1 MTSLKRSQ
9 TERSVGGSVP
19 ATDEFYTRRLRLPN
33 GGAPPPRSE
42 SAHISSSSTTGTNP
56 AVPKMGVRARVADW
70 PPRKD
75 GGGGGVWHITVET
88 DSPSSNT
95 TSSSGS
101 GGSGDRERLGGG
113 GGSGGGGSGGGVSAV
128 TAHSNLSAKLGHL
141 ISPQDSSMLRNIQ
154 NTLKNKMQMKGKDNR
169 FLSPDGYLG
178 SPRKGMR
185 RIRQRSNSDITISEL
200 DGDGNEGWSF
210 SGWTPMHREYGST
223 SSIDKHGVS
232 GESFFDMLK
241 GYQSS
246 EAPDQRSPAPERLT
260 ELLTVAPVKQ
270 TALDLPD
277 GPMGPARGS
286 PASRL
291 KEREKHL
298 KRRSK
303 SETGGESIF
312 RKLRSVKVEGDTSR
326 AGSDAE
332 DGGKGDESVPPP
344 KPWMCQKG
352 FAHFDIHSLL
362 FDLNEVIQSRQSGA
376 KRKNTTTGA
385 SAAAA
390 ASATSSLSSS
400 QSVVYG
406 SPCGSQEE
414 LSKEGLGGHG
424 ANPALDPGDDKSN
437 DLVLSCPCFRN
448 EIGGEGERNIA
459 PAKQQGSIG
468 SGGSS
473 SNSTSSPEEGPFEG
487 TLTTHFTNAGVAVL
501 EAPKDGPSQHAER
514 SKRYIV
520 EHVDLGAYYYRKHF
534 YLREH
539 WNYLGVDENLGP
551 VAVSLRREK
560 VEEHKEHGQQYNY
573 RVIFRTSELNT
584 LRGSI
589 IEDAVPSTS
598 KHGLAR
604 GLPLK
609 EVLEYL
615 VPELN
620 VHCLR
625 LALNTPK
632 VTEQLMKLDEQGLS
646 FQRKVGVMY
655 CMADQSSEEE
665 MYNNE
670 SAGLALEEFLHLLG
684 ERVRL
689 KGFSKYRAQLDTKTD
704 STGTHSLYT
713 THKDYELMFHVS
725 TMLPY
730 TPNNKQQLLRK
741 RHIGNDIVTIVF
753 QEPGALPF
761 TPKNIRS
768 HFQHVFL
775 VVRVHN
781 PCSDNT
787 SYSVA
792 VTRSKD
798 MPLFGPPIPEG
809 VTFPKSSVFRDF
821 LLAKVI
827 NAENAAHKSHKF
839 RAMAT
844 RTRQEYLR
852 DLAERHTTSTPIDPS
867 GKFPF
872 ISLAHKK
879 KEKSRP
885 YAGAELRSLGAI
897 TWPVHA
903 EDHGTGG
910 EIDALLALS
919 NDFLILLDHD
929 VKAVVFNCATKDVIG
944 WTLSSPASLRIFYE
958 RGESV
963 SLRSVS
969 NNTEDFKEVLKRL
982 EFLTKGCET
991 SEMTLRRNGLGQL
1004 GFHVNYEGIV
1014 AEVEPY
1020 GYAWQAGLR
1029 QGSRLVEICKVAVA
1043 TLTHE
1048 QMIDLLRTSV
1058 TVRVSIIPPHDDAT
1072 PRRGCSELYRMPMA
1086 DYKSSSGE
1094 SGSFEYKF
1102 PFRSNNNKW
1111 QRTSSSPQQSLTASP
1126 QPQTPNRA
1134 ISLGSSVGKTL
1145 SAERLERGAVI
1156 PRSVSSDGRP
1166 LDTKRMSPGSESY
1179 SLASSMALG
1188 RSPHNRSSPSNL
1200 SCSSDA
1206 SGSSAHW
1213 RQKSM
1218 PEQFAGSRHSPMSNE
1233 RQVVVEAGSGGKST
1247 SNWSRGM
1254 EDGGPER
1261 GSTEAQASKSGQGYS
1276 GGPRIQRQEQV
1287 IHLSPKKSSQ
1297 SDGPNSGHSSS
1308 NTLSSTASSGGHS
1321 DSDKWYEMGAGGGSS
1336 GDQGDPEPNGL
1347 GGGGYLQGAS
1357 ADSGIDTS
1365 SYGASHHNHPHSHHG
1380 STTSLL
1386 APSGVRESGGR
1397 ESGGRESRDRS
1408 PWHSPTE
1415 GGRRM
1420 LERSPAAAESPGP
1433 PGERSLDGA
1442 GRSPPTHLLI
1452 RDSSTFSLSD
1462 GGSHSRHSSPRDESS
1477 SSTSP
1482 SSQSSVPPGP
1492 KTFYPRQGAQSKY
1505 LIGWRKP
1512 GSTINSVDFGDTR
1525 KKSPGESGLDV
1536 IPTPAAR
1543 PSLRDMHSP
1552 QPHAKSTMEEDVK
1565 RHGAQDSPVPPRR
1578 YKDKKSPPSQPPS
1591 RRRSLHRTLSDESI
1605 YRGQRLPALTDSV
1618 VEPTLGADVLFSCST
1633 LPRSPT
1639 TRGVPLRRPSYKLG
1653 VKLHGDLSASDT
1665 SLVDL
1670 VERQRGPL
1678 PQELMPLPSSDR
1690 DSPLDWTHLVDVANT
1705 FDSDRNTHYVQRSY
1719 VFGDSNHRSSGASS
1733 PQQPHIELQPA
1744 PMSRPSSSEGH
1755 IGLERKVTKLE
1766 AMVKMLQEDLKK
1778 ERDEKVRLQAQIKR
1792 LWEDN
1797 QRLQD
1802 ESRTSAAKLK
1812 KFTEW
1817 VFNTIDMN

>member
-19 ATDEFYTRRLRLPN
+19 ASDEFYTRRLCLPN

-42 SAHISSSSTTGTNP
+42 SAHLTSSSSSGSSSSSTPG
-56 AVPKMGVRARVADW
+56 VPKMGVRARVADW
-70 PPRKD
+70 PPKRD
-75 GGGGGVWHITVET
+75 GSGGVWHITVDT
-88 DSPSSNT
+88 DSPSST
-95 TSSSGS
+95 MSSSGAGERGS
-101 GGSGDRERLGGG
+101 AGSGEKERDRIS
-113 GGSGGGGSGGGVSAV
+113 GSGSGSVT

-154 NTLKNKMQMKGKDNR
+154 NTLKSKMHHGKHHGKDNR
-169 FLSPDGYLG
+169 YLSPDGYQG

-200 DGDGNEGWSF
+200 EGDGGEGWSF

-223 SSIDKHGVS
+223 SSIDKHAGS

-241 GYQSS
+241 GYTSQ
-246 EAPDQRSPAPERLT
+246 EAPDQRSPAPDRLG
-260 ELLTVAPVKQ
+260 ELLTVAPHKQ
-270 TALDLPD
+270 AALDLPD
-277 GPMGPARGS
+277 GPLGPARGS

-312 RKLRSVKVEGDTSR
+312 RKLRSVKAEGDTSR

-332 DGGKGDESVPPP
+332 DGGREDSGGPPP
-344 KPWMCQKG
+344 KPWACQKG
-352 FAHFDIHSLL
+352 FAHYDVQSIL
-362 FDLNEVIQSRQSGA
+362 FDLNEAVQGRQSSG

-390 ASATSSLSSS
+390 ASLSSN
-400 QSVVYG
+400 QSGVCSGGG

-414 LSKEGLGGHG
+414 LSGKEGSLGGGPGGHVT
-424 ANPALDPGDDKSN
+424 NPALDPGDEKSN
-437 DLVLSCPCFRN
+437 ELVLSCPCFRN
-448 EIGGEGERNIA
+448 ELGGEGERNIS
-459 PAKQQGSIG
+459 PSKQQGSIG

-473 SNSTSSPEEGPFEG
+473 GSSGGGSEEGPLE
-487 TLTTHFTNAGVAVL
+487 TSLPHFTNAGVSVL
-501 EAPKDGPSQHAER
+501 EAPKDGQGQHADRAKR
-514 SKRYIV
+514 SV
-520 EHVDLGAYYYRKHF
+520 EHCDLGAYYYRKHF

-539 WNYLGVDENLGP
+539 WNYLGVDETLGP

-560 VEEHKEHGQQYNY
+560 LDEHKEHGQQYNY
-573 RVIFRTSELNT
+573 RVIFRTSELTT

-589 IEDAVPSTS
+589 MEDAVPSTS

-620 VHCLR
+620 AHCLR

-646 FQRKVGVMY
+646 VQLKVGVMY
-655 CMADQSSEEE
+655 CASGQSSEEE

-670 SAGLALEEFLHLLG
+670 SAGPALEEFLQLLG

-689 KGFSKYRAQLDTKTD
+689 KGFTKYRAQLDTKTD

-713 THKDYELMFHVS
+713 TYKDYEVMFHVS

-775 VVRVHN
+775 VVRAHQ

-787 SYSVA
+787 GYSVA
-792 VTRSKD
+792 VTRSRD
-798 MPLFGPPIPEG
+798 VPSFGPPIPED
-809 VTFPKSSVFRDF
+809 VTFPKSSVFREF

-872 ISLAHKK
+872 ISLAHKR

-885 YAGAELRSLGAI
+885 YAGAELRSLGAV
-897 TWPVHA
+897 TWAVHA
-903 EDHGTGG
+903 EDHGEGG
-910 EIDALLALS
+910 ELEALLAIS
-919 NDFLILLDHD
+919 NDFLILIDQEA
-929 VKAVVFNCATKDVIG
+929 KAVVFNCATKDVIG
-944 WTLSSPASLRIFYE
+944 WTLGSPASMKIYYE

-969 NNTEDFKEVLKRL
+969 NNTEDFREVVKRL

-1014 AEVEPY
+1014 AEVESY

-1058 TVRVSIIPPHDDAT
+1058 TVRVVIIPPHEDAT
-1072 PRRGCSELYRMPMA
+1072 PRRGCSELYRMPVVE
-1086 DYKSSSGE
+1086 YKGSGDG
-1094 SGSFEYKF
+1094 GSFEYKF
-1102 PFRSNNNKW
+1102 PFRNKDNKW

-1126 QPQTPNRA
+1126 QPHTPNRA
-1134 ISLGSSVGKTL
+1134 VSLGSCGGKTL
-1145 SAERLERGAVI
+1145 SAERPERNAAI

-1166 LDTKRMSPGSESY
+1166 LDAKRMSPGSESFAMPT
-1179 SLASSMALG
+1179 SLGLG
-1188 RSPHNRSSPSNL
+1188 RSPHNRSSPSSL
-1200 SCSSDA
+1200 SCTSDA
-1206 SGSSAHW
+1206 W
-1213 RQKSM
+1213 RAQKSM
-1218 PEQFAGSRHSPMSNE
+1218 PEGFGERRQHSPLSSE
-1233 RQVVVEAGSGGKST
+1233 RQAVGEGGTSGKST
-1247 SNWSRGM
+1247 PNWPRV
-1254 EDGGPER
+1254 EEGGVSDR
-1261 GSTEAQASKSGQGYS
+1261 ASTDAPTSKSGPGYS
-1276 GGPRIQRQEQV
+1276 GAPRIQRQEQV

-1297 SDGPNSGHSSS
+1297 SEGPYSGHSSS
-1308 NTLSSTASSGGHS
+1308 NTLSSTTSSGGHS
-1321 DSDKWYEMGAGGGSS
+1321 DTDKWFDLGGPGAPGEAPDS
-1336 GDQGDPEPNGL
+1336 EPNGL
-1347 GGGGYLQGAS
+1347 GGGYLQGAS
-1357 ADSGIDTS
+1357 ADSGIDTA
-1365 SYGASHHNHPHSHHG
+1365 SYGGAHPHHG
-1380 STTSLL
+1380 SSTGLL
-1386 APSGVRESGGR
+1386 APAGR
-1397 ESGGRESRDRS
+1397 EGRDRAAS
-1408 PWHSPTE
+1408 PWHSPTD
-1415 GGRRM
+1415 GGRRV
-1420 LERSPAAAESPGP
+1420 LERSPPAAESPQP
-1433 PGERSLDGA
+1433 PGERGE
-1442 GRSPPTHLLI
+1442 GTPRTHPTHLPVK
-1452 RDSSTFSLSD
+1452 DGSSYSLSD
-1462 GGSHSRHSSPRDESS
+1462 AGSHSSSRGHSGHSSPREE
-1477 SSTSP
+1477 STSSATSPCSQTSVSP
-1482 SSQSSVPPGP
+1482 SP
-1492 KTFYPRQGAQSKY
+1492 KTFYPRQGATSKY

-1512 GSTINSVDFGDTR
+1512 GSTINSVDFGDNR
-1525 KKSPGESGLDV
+1525 KKSPGEGGGIGEGGGGLGGV
-1536 IPTPAAR
+1536 QNR
-1543 PSLRDMHSP
+1543 PHHSP
-1552 QPHAKSTMEEDVK
+1552 QPHPHLTHAKTTVEEDVK
-1565 RHGAQDSPVPPRR
+1565 RPSPDSPPKHRR
-1578 YKDKKSPPSQPPS
+1578 HRVKDKSSSSAQPST
-1591 RRRSLHRTLSDESI
+1591 RRSLHRTLSDESI
-1605 YRGQRLPALTDSV
+1605 YRGQRVPSLRLGDIEPDPAPGIGGDL
-1618 VEPTLGADVLFSCST
+1618 LFSCST
-1633 LPRSPT
+1633 VPRSPV

-1653 VKLHGDLSASDT
+1653 IKLHGDLSASDT
-1665 SLVDL
+1665 SLAEM
-1670 VERQRGPL
+1670 VERQRHPL
-1678 PQELMPLPSSDR
+1678 PQELMPLPPSEGR

-1705 FDSDRNTHYVQRSY
+1705 FEIQRGF
-1719 VFGDSNHRSSGASS
+1719 VFGDSNPRGSGASS
-1733 PQQPHIELQPA
+1733 PQHSLELQPA
-1744 PMSRPSSSEGH
+1744 PLSRPSSSEGPA
-1755 IGLERKVTKLE
+1755 GLERKVTKLE
-1766 AMVKMLQEDLKK
+1766 AMVKMLQDDLKK
-1778 ERDEKVRLQAQIKR
+1778 EREEKQRLHLQIKR

-1797 QRLQD
+1797 QRLKE
-1802 ESRTSAAKLK
+1802 ESQSSAAKLK

>member
-42 SAHISSSSTTGTNP
+42 SAHITSSSSTGTNP
-56 AVPKMGVRARVADW
+56 GVPKMGVRARVADW

-75 GGGGGVWHITVET
+75 GGGAAVWHITVET
-88 DSPSSNT
+88 DSPSSITT
-95 TSSSGS
+95 TSSSGP
-101 GGSGDRERLGGG
+101 GGGERERVAGGG
-113 GGSGGGGSGGGVSAV
+113 GGGGGGGGVSAV

-141 ISPQDSSMLRNIQ
+141 ISPQDSSMLRNIH
-154 NTLKNKMQMKGKDNR
+154 NTLKSKMQSKGKDNR

-200 DGDGNEGWSF
+200 DGDSNEGWSF

-241 GYQSS
+241 GYQSAD
-246 EAPDQRSPAPERLT
+246 APDQRSPAPERLG
-260 ELLTVAPVKQ
+260 EILTVAPIKQ
-270 TALDLPD
+270 AALDLPD
-277 GPMGPARGS
+277 GPLGPARGS

-291 KEREKHL
+291 KEREKQL

-312 RKLRSVKVEGDTSR
+312 RKLRSVKVDGDSSR

-332 DGGKGDESVPPP
+332 DGGKGDESGPPP
-344 KPWMCQKG
+344 KPWVCQKG
-352 FAHFDIHSLL
+352 FAHFDVQSLL
-362 FDLNEVIQSRQSGA
+362 FDLNEAVQSRQSGS

-390 ASATSSLSSS
+390 ASASSVLPSG
-400 QSVVYG
+400 QSGAYG
-406 SPCGSQEE
+406 SPCGSLEE
-414 LSKEGLGGHG
+414 LSSREGTGGGHG
-424 ANPALDPGDDKSN
+424 TNPALDPGDDKSN

-448 EIGGEGERNIA
+448 EIGGEGERSIC
-459 PAKQQGSIG
+459 PSKQKGSIG

-473 SNSTSSPEEGPFEG
+473 SSASGSMEEGPLEA

-501 EAPKDGPSQHAER
+501 EVSKDGQSQHADR
-514 SKRYIV
+514 TKRYIV
-520 EHVDLGAYYYRKHF
+520 EHVDLGAYYYRKYF

-539 WNYLGVDENLGP
+539 WNYLGVDETLGP

-560 VEEHKEHGQQYNY
+560 LEEHKDHGQQYNY
-573 RVIFRTSELNT
+573 RVIFRTSELTT

-589 IEDAVPSTS
+589 LEDGVPSTS

-646 FQRKVGVMY
+646 FQLKVGVMY
-655 CMADQSSEEE
+655 CTTGQSSEEE

-670 SAGLALEEFLHLLG
+670 SAGPALEEFLQLLG

-689 KGFSKYRAQLDTKTD
+689 KGFAKYRAQLDTKTD

-713 THKDYELMFHVS
+713 THKDYEIMFHIS

-753 QEPGALPF
+753 QEPGALAF

-768 HFQHVFL
+768 HFQHVFV
-775 VVRVHN
+775 VVRAHN

-787 SYSVA
+787 CYSVA

-798 MPLFGPPIPEG
+798 VPAFGPPIPEG

-885 YAGAELRSLGAI
+885 YAGAELRSLGAV
-897 TWPVHA
+897 TWAVHA
-903 EDHGTGG
+903 EDHGSGG
-910 EIDALLALS
+910 ELEALLAIS
-919 NDFLILLDHD
+919 NDFIIILDQEA
-929 VKAVVFNCATKDVIG
+929 KAVVLNCATKDVIG
-944 WTLSSPASLRIFYE
+944 WTLSSPASMRIFYE

-963 SLRSVS
+963 SLRSVG
-969 NNTEDFKEVLKRL
+969 NNTEDFKEVVKRL
-982 EFLTKGCET
+982 ELLTKGCDT

-1058 TVRVSIIPPHDDAT
+1058 TVRVVIIPPHDDAT
-1072 PRRGCSELYRMPMA
+1072 PRRGCSELYRMPVVE
-1086 DYKSSSGE
+1086 YKSSSSDG
-1094 SGSFEYKF
+1094 GSFEYKF

-1126 QPQTPNRA
+1126 QPHTPNRA
-1134 ISLGSSVGKTL
+1134 VSLGSSMGKTL

-1166 LDTKRMSPGSESY
+1166 MDTKRMSPGSDSY
-1179 SLASSMALG
+1179 SLASSFALG

-1206 SGSSAHW
+1206 SAGSAHW

-1218 PEQFAGSRHSPMSNE
+1218 PEQFAGNRHSPMSSE
-1233 RQVVVEAGSGGKST
+1233 RQAVGEGASSGKAT
-1247 SNWSRGM
+1247 PNWSRM
-1254 EDGGPER
+1254 EEGGGVER
-1261 GSTEAQASKSGQGYS
+1261 GSTETPVSKSGPGYS
-1276 GGPRIQRQEQV
+1276 GAPRIQRQEQV
-1287 IHLSPKKSSQ
+1287 IHLSPKKGSQ
-1297 SDGPNSGHSSS
+1297 SDGPYSGHSSS

-1321 DSDKWYEMGAGGGSS
+1321 DSEKWYEQGAGGGSS
-1336 GDQGDPEPNGL
+1336 GDQADTEPNGL

-1365 SYGASHHNHPHSHHG
+1365 SYGVPHHAHPHSHHG
-1380 STTSLL
+1380 SSTSLL
-1386 APSGVRESGGR
+1386 APSGGR
-1397 ESGGRESRDRS
+1397 EGRERAAS

-1420 LERSPAAAESPGP
+1420 LERSPAAAESPGL
-1433 PGERSLDGA
+1433 PGERSLDGT
-1442 GRSPPTHLLI
+1442 GRTPPTHLLV
-1452 RDSSTFSLSD
+1452 RDSSTYSLSD
-1462 GGSHSRHSSPRDESS
+1462 GGSHSRHSGHSSPREESS
-1477 SSTSP
+1477 SSTTSP
-1482 SSQSSVPPGP
+1482 SSQTSVSPGP

-1525 KKSPGESGLDV
+1525 KKSPGESGVELA
-1536 IPTPAAR
+1536 PTPAPR

-1552 QPHAKSTMEEDVK
+1552 QPHAKSTMEEDLK
-1565 RHGAQDSPVPPRR
+1565 RHNAPDSPPPPPRR
-1578 YKDKKSPPSQPPS
+1578 HKDKSSPSAQPPS

-1605 YRGQRLPALTDSV
+1605 YRGQRLPSISDSV
-1618 VEPTLGADVLFSCST
+1618 ADPALGSDVLFSCST
-1633 LPRSPT
+1633 VPRSPT

-1665 SLVDL
+1665 SLVEL
-1670 VERQRGPL
+1670 VERHRGPI
-1678 PQELMPLPSSDR
+1678 PQELMPLPPSDR
-1690 DSPLDWTHLVDVANT
+1690 DSPLDWTLLVDVANT
-1705 FDSDRNTHYVQRSY
+1705 FEIQRGY
-1719 VFGDSNHRSSGASS
+1719 VFGDANHRGSGASS

-1744 PMSRPSSSEGH
+1744 PLSRPSSSEGH

-1778 ERDEKVRLQAQIKR
+1778 EREEKVRLQAQIKR

-1797 QRLQD
+1797 QRLQE
-1802 ESRTSAAKLK
+1802 ESQTSATKLK

>member
-19 ATDEFYTRRLRLPN
+19 ASDEFYTRRLRLPN

-56 AVPKMGVRARVADW
+56 GVPKMGVRARVADW

-88 DSPSSNT
+88 DSPSSTNT

-101 GGSGDRERLGGG
+101 GR
-113 GGSGGGGSGGGVSAV
+113 GVSAV

-141 ISPQDSSMLRNIQ
+141 ISPQDSSMLRNIH
-154 NTLKNKMQMKGKDNR
+154 NTLKNKMHSKGKDNR

-241 GYQSS
+241 GYQSA

-260 ELLTVAPVKQ
+260 ELLTVAPIKQ

-277 GPMGPARGS
+277 GPLGPARGS

-332 DGGKGDESVPPP
+332 DGGKGDEGGPPP
-344 KPWMCQKG
+344 KPWVCQKG
-352 FAHFDIHSLL
+352 FAHFDVQSLL
-362 FDLNEVIQSRQSGA
+362 FDLNEAIHSRHSGS

-390 ASATSSLSSS
+390 ASASATSSLASN
-400 QSVVYG
+400 QSGMYG

-414 LSKEGLGGHG
+414 LSKDGSGGHS

-448 EIGGEGERNIA
+448 EIGGEGERNIS
-459 PAKQQGSIG
+459 PIKQGSIG

-473 SNSTSSPEEGPFEG
+473 SGSSGSTEEGPLEA
-487 TLTTHFTNAGVAVL
+487 TLSTHFTNAGVAVL

-520 EHVDLGAYYYRKHF
+520 EHVDLGAYYYRKYF

-560 VEEHKEHGQQYNY
+560 LDEHKDHGQQYNY

-589 IEDAVPSTS
+589 LEDAVPSTS

-632 VTEQLMKLDEQGLS
+632 VTDQLMKLDEQGLS

-670 SAGLALEEFLHLLG
+670 SAGPALEEFLHLLG

-689 KGFSKYRAQLDTKTD
+689 KGFTKYRAQLDTKTD

-713 THKDYELMFHVS
+713 TYKDYELMFHVS

-768 HFQHVFL
+768 HFQHVF
-775 VVRVHN
+775 VIVRAHN
-781 PCSDNT
+781 PCSENS
-787 SYSVA
+787 SYSVS

-798 MPLFGPPIPEG
+798 MPSFGPPIPEG
-809 VTFPKSSVFRDF
+809 VTFPKSSLFRDF

-879 KEKSRP
+879 KEKTRP
-885 YAGAELRSLGAI
+885 YGGAELRSLGGV
-897 TWPVHA
+897 TWPVYV
-903 EDHGTGG
+903 EDHSTGG
-910 EIDALLALS
+910 ELEALLTMS
-919 NDFLILLDHD
+919 NDFLILLDQEA
-929 VKAVVFNCATKDVIG
+929 KAVVFNCATKDVIG

-963 SLRSVS
+963 SLRSIG
-969 NNTEDFKEVLKRL
+969 NNTEDFKEVVKRL
-982 EFLTKGCET
+982 ESLTKGCET

-1058 TVRVSIIPPHDDAT
+1058 SVRVSIIPPHDDAT
-1072 PRRGCSELYRMPMA
+1072 PRRGCSELYRMPA
-1086 DYKSSSGE
+1086 SEYKSSSSD

-1126 QPQTPNRA
+1126 QPHQPNRA

-1166 LDTKRMSPGSESY
+1166 LDPKRMSPGSESY

-1200 SCSSDA
+1200 SCSTDA
-1206 SGSSAHW
+1206 SGRSQGGGCVCLETGFVSGISSYVLFKCKFSFIVLENRVYVGLH
-1213 RQKSM
+1213 RS
-1218 PEQFAGSRHSPMSNE
+1218 FFCCF
-1233 RQVVVEAGSGGKST
+1233 T
-1247 SNWSRGM
+1247 
-1254 EDGGPER
+1254 
-1261 GSTEAQASKSGQGYS
+1261 
-1276 GGPRIQRQEQV
+1276 
-1287 IHLSPKKSSQ
+1287 
-1297 SDGPNSGHSSS
+1297 SDGPYSGHSSS

-1321 DSDKWYEMGAGGGSS
+1321 DSDKWYDMGTGGGTS
-1336 GDQGDPEPNGL
+1336 GEQGEPEPNGL

-1365 SYGASHHNHPHSHHG
+1365 SYGAPHHSHPHSHHG

-1386 APSGVRESGGR
+1386 APSGSREN
-1397 ESGGRESRDRS
+1397 RESRERTAS

-1433 PGERSLDGA
+1433 PAERSMDGT
-1442 GRSPPTHLLI
+1442 GRTPPTHLLV
-1452 RDSSTFSLSD
+1452 RDSSTYSLSD
-1462 GGSHSRHSSPRDESS
+1462 QGSHSRSVCVFVVEVFMHSGHSSPREESS
-1477 SSTSP
+1477 SAATSP
-1482 SSQSSVPPGP
+1482 SSQSSASPGP
-1492 KTFYPRQGAQSKY
+1492 KSFYPRQGAQSKF

-1525 KKSPGESGLDV
+1525 KKSPGEGGV
-1536 IPTPAAR
+1536 EVVPTPAAR

-1552 QPHAKSTMEEDVK
+1552 QPHAKSTMEEDTK
-1565 RHGAQDSPVPPRR
+1565 RHSAPDSPPAPLIITK
-1578 YKDKKSPPSQPPS
+1578 YFAIISISHLQHGQKSPPGQPLN

-1605 YRGQRLPALTDSV
+1605 YRGQRLPTLGDSV
-1618 VEPTLGADVLFSCST
+1618 TDQGLGADSLFSCST

-1670 VERQRGPL
+1670 VERHRGPL
-1678 PQELMPLPSSDR
+1678 PQELMPLPSSGR
-1690 DSPLDWTHLVDVANT
+1690 GSPLDWTHLVDVDKIIVT
-1705 FDSDRNTHYVQRSY
+1705 VHPFPLSY
-1719 VFGDSNHRSSGASS
+1719 GVCKQSLTMCLVLFC
-1733 PQQPHIELQPA
+1733 
-1744 PMSRPSSSEGH
+1744 SEGH

-1797 QRLQD
+1797 QRLQE
-1802 ESRTSAAKLK
+1802 ESQTSAAKLK

>member
-42 SAHISSSSTTGTNP
+42 STHLTGTP
-56 AVPKMGVRARVADW
+56 GVPKMGVRARVADW

-75 GGGGGVWHITVET
+75 GGTGGSGGGGGNGAGVWHITVET
-88 DSPSSNT
+88 DSPST
-95 TSSSGS
+95 TTGS
-101 GGSGDRERLGGG
+101 
-113 GGSGGGGSGGGVSAV
+113 AQ
-128 TAHSNLSAKLGHL
+128 SNLSSKLGHL
-141 ISPQDSSMLRNIQ
+141 ISPQDSSMLRNIH
-154 NTLKNKMQMKGKDNR
+154 NTLKNKMHSKGKDNR

-200 DGDGNEGWSF
+200 DGDGSEGWSF

-241 GYQSS
+241 GYQTDP
-246 EAPDQRSPAPERLT
+246 PDQRSPAPEKLS
-260 ELLTVAPVKQ
+260 ELLTVAHKQ

-277 GPMGPARGS
+277 GPLRGS

-291 KEREKHL
+291 KEREKHM

-312 RKLRSVKVEGDTSR
+312 RKLRSVKAEGDSSR

-332 DGGKGDESVPPP
+332 DGKSDDIGPPP
-344 KPWMCQKG
+344 KPWVCQKG
-352 FAHFDIHSLL
+352 FAHFDVQSIL
-362 FDLNEVIQSRQSGA
+362 FDLNEAVQSRQSA
-376 KRKNTTTGA
+376 VKRKNTTTGA

-390 ASATSSLSSS
+390 ASASTTSSLSST
-400 QSVVYG
+400 QSGAYG

-414 LSKEGLGGHG
+414 LNVKDGPS
-424 ANPALDPGDDKSN
+424 LDSGDDKSN

-448 EIGGEGERNIA
+448 EIGGEGERNIS
-459 PAKQQGSIG
+459 PSKQGSIG
-468 SGGSS
+468 SGASS
-473 SNSTSSPEEGPFEG
+473 SSRDEEGSPERAPN
-487 TLTTHFTNAGVAVL
+487 THFSNAGVAVL
-501 EAPKDGPSQHAER
+501 ESPKDGKSLHHDR
-514 SKRYIV
+514 GKSNIV
-520 EHVDLGAYYYRKHF
+520 EHVDLGAYYYRKNF

-539 WNYLGVDENLGP
+539 WNYLGVDETLGP
-551 VAVSLRREK
+551 VAVSIRREK
-560 VEEHKEHGQQYNY
+560 LEDHKEHGQQYNY
-573 RVIFRTSELNT
+573 RIIFRTSELTT

-589 IEDAVPSTS
+589 LEDAVPSTS

-609 EVLEYL
+609 EVLDYL

-620 VHCLR
+620 AHCLR

-646 FQRKVGVMY
+646 FQLKVGIMY
-655 CMADQSSEEE
+655 CQAGQSSEEE

-670 SAGLALEEFLHLLG
+670 AAGPALEEFLQLLG

-713 THKDYELMFHVS
+713 NFKDYEIMFHVS

-753 QEPGALPF
+753 QEPGAKPF
-761 TPKNIRS
+761 SPKNIRS
-768 HFQHVFL
+768 HFQHVFV
-775 VVRVHN
+775 VVRVLN
-781 PCSDNT
+781 PCSENVC
-787 SYSVA
+787 YSVA
-792 VTRSKD
+792 VARSRD
-798 MPLFGPPIPEG
+798 VPAFGPPIPEDA
-809 VTFPKSSVFRDF
+809 TFPKSTVFRDF

-827 NAENAAHKSHKF
+827 NAENAAHKSDKF

-852 DLAERHTTSTPIDPS
+852 DLAERHVTSTPIDPS

-872 ISLAHKK
+872 ISLAHKR
-879 KEKSRP
+879 KEKTRP
-885 YAGAELRSLGAI
+885 YLGAELRSPGAI
-897 TWPVHA
+897 TWPVYA
-903 EDHGTGG
+903 EDHGAGG
-910 EIDALLALS
+910 ELEALLAIS
-919 NDFLILLDHD
+919 NDFLVLVDPEA
-929 VKAVVFNCATKDVIG
+929 KAVVFNCAVRDVIG
-944 WTLSSPASLRIFYE
+944 WTLGSPASMKIYYE
-958 RGESV
+958 RGENI
-963 SLRSVS
+963 SLRSIN
-969 NNTEDFKEVLKRL
+969 NNTEDFREVVKRL
-982 EFLTKGCET
+982 EHLTKGCET

-1043 TLTHE
+1043 TLSHE

-1058 TVRVSIIPPHDDAT
+1058 TVKVVIIPPHEDAT
-1072 PRRGCSELYRMPMA
+1072 PRRGCSELHRMPVVE
-1086 DYKSSSGE
+1086 YKGSNE

-1126 QPQTPNRA
+1126 QSHSGTPNRA
-1134 ISLGSSVGKTL
+1134 VSLGASMGKTL
-1145 SAERLERGAVI
+1145 SAERPERAAAI

-1166 LDTKRMSPGSESY
+1166 LDSKRMSPGSENYALTS
-1179 SLASSMALG
+1179 SLMLG
-1188 RSPHNRSSPSNL
+1188 RSQHNRSSPSNL
-1200 SCSSDA
+1200 SCSSDTG
-1206 SGSSAHW
+1206 SGSAHW

-1218 PEQFAGSRHSPMSNE
+1218 PEGFAHNRHSPLPAE
-1233 RQVVVEAGSGGKST
+1233 RQMVPEGGSSGKST
-1247 SNWSRGM
+1247 PSWPRV
-1254 EDGGPER
+1254 EDSSDRPP
-1261 GSTEAQASKSGQGYS
+1261 SDAPVTKSSSSYS

-1287 IHLSPKKSSQ
+1287 IHLSPKKGSQ
-1297 SDGPNSGHSSS
+1297 SEGPYSHSSS
-1308 NTLSSTASSGGHS
+1308 NTLSSTTSSGGHS
-1321 DSDKWYEMGAGGGSS
+1321 DDKWYDLGSGGMGEQPES
-1336 GDQGDPEPNGL
+1336 EPNGL

-1357 ADSGIDTS
+1357 ADSGIDAT
-1365 SYGASHHNHPHSHHG
+1365 SYGPTHG
-1380 STTSLL
+1380 SSSSLL
-1386 APSGVRESGGR
+1386 AVGAAGARER
-1397 ESGGRESRDRS
+1397 APS

-1415 GGRRM
+1415 GSRRV
-1420 LERSPAAAESPGP
+1420 LERSPPVAESPVSPADAP
-1433 PGERSLDGA
+1433 PTT
-1442 GRSPPTHLLI
+1442 RSPPTHLLV
-1452 RDSSTFSLSD
+1452 RDGSSYSLSD
-1462 GGSHSRHSSPRDESS
+1462 MGSHSSTRHTVSPAVLSSSHSSPREESS
-1477 SSTSP
+1477 SATSP
-1482 SSQSSVPPGP
+1482 SSSSSQSSVSPGP
-1492 KTFYPRQGAQSKY
+1492 KSFYPRQGATSKY

-1525 KKSPGESGLDV
+1525 KRPQGEGSDPGSSQS
-1536 IPTPAAR
+1536 R
-1543 PSLRDMHSP
+1543 PSLRDLHSP
-1552 QPHAKSTMEEDVK
+1552 QAMCKSTVEEDL
-1565 RHGAQDSPVPPRR
+1565 
-1578 YKDKKSPPSQPPS
+1578 KKLITSESPPSSQHKEKS
-1591 RRRSLHRTLSDESI
+1591 SSSGLASSGRRSLHRTLSDESI
-1605 YRGQRLPALTDSV
+1605 YRGQRLPSLGDSV
-1618 VEPTLGADVLFSCST
+1618 LEQALASDVLFSCST

-1639 TRGVPLRRPSYKLG
+1639 TRGAPLRRPSYKMG
-1653 VKLHGDLSASDT
+1653 IKMHGDLSASDT
-1665 SLVDL
+1665 SLADL
-1670 VERQRGPL
+1670 HERHRL
-1678 PQELMPLPSSDR
+1678 PPPELGLMPLPDTDT
-1690 DSPLDWTHLVDVANT
+1690 DSGLDWTHLVDVANA
-1705 FDSDRNTHYVQRSY
+1705 FEVQRG
-1719 VFGDSNHRSSGASS
+1719 FMFSSQDVSQRGESSLS
-1733 PQQPHIELQPA
+1733 PQHLELHPVPHTRLSPSEG
-1744 PMSRPSSSEGH
+1744 PSSYSG
-1755 IGLERKVTKLE
+1755 KVSQLE
-1766 AMVKMLQEDLKK
+1766 ALVKMLQEDLKK
-1778 ERDEKVRLQAQIKR
+1778 EREEKLKLQAQIKR

-1797 QRLQD
+1797 QRLQE
-1802 ESRTSAAKLK
+1802 ESQSSAAKLK

-1817 VFNTIDMN
+1817 VFNTIDLN

>member
-56 AVPKMGVRARVADW
+56 GVPKMGVRARVADW

-88 DSPSSNT
+88 DSPRGIG
-95 TSSSGS
+95 GS
-101 GGSGDRERLGGG
+101 GGSG
-113 GGSGGGGSGGGVSAV
+113 GGGVSAV
-128 TAHSNLSAKLGHL
+128 TAHSNLS
-141 ISPQDSSMLRNIQ
+141 DSSMLRNIH
-154 NTLKNKMQMKGKDNR
+154 NTLKSKMQSKGKDNR

-246 EAPDQRSPAPERLT
+246 EAPDQRSPAPEKLT
-260 ELLTVAPVKQ
+260 ELLTVAPIKQ

-277 GPMGPARGS
+277 GPLGPARGS

-326 AGSDAE
+326 AGSDVE
-332 DGGKGDESVPPP
+332 DGGKGDESGPSP
-344 KPWMCQKG
+344 KPWVCQKG
-352 FAHFDIHSLL
+352 FAHFDVQSLL
-362 FDLNEVIQSRQSGA
+362 FDLNEAIQSRQSGG

-390 ASATSSLSSS
+390 ASASASSSLSSN
-400 QSVVYG
+400 QSGVYG

-414 LSKEGLGGHG
+414 LSKEGTGGGHS

-448 EIGGEGERNIA
+448 EIGGEGERNIS
-459 PAKQQGSIG
+459 PVKQGSIG

-473 SNSTSSPEEGPFEG
+473 NNSSGSTEEGPLDT

-501 EAPKDGPSQHAER
+501 EAPKDGPSQHADR

-520 EHVDLGAYYYRKHF
+520 EHVDLGAYYYRKYF

-560 VEEHKEHGQQYNY
+560 LEEHKEHGQQYNY

-589 IEDAVPSTS
+589 LEDAVPSTS
-598 KHGLAR
+598 KHGLGR

-655 CMADQSSEEE
+655 CMAGQSSEEE

-670 SAGLALEEFLHLLG
+670 AAGPALEEFLHLLG

-689 KGFSKYRAQLDTKTD
+689 KGFTKYRAQLDTKTD

-713 THKDYELMFHVS
+713 TYKDYELMFHVS

-768 HFQHVFL
+768 HFQHVF
-775 VVRVHN
+775 VIVRAHN
-781 PCSDNT
+781 PCSDSS

-798 MPLFGPPIPEG
+798 VPSFGPPIPEG

-885 YAGAELRSLGAI
+885 YGGAELRSHGAV
-897 TWPVHA
+897 TWLVHA
-903 EDHGTGG
+903 EDHGNGG
-910 EIDALLALS
+910 ELEALLSIS
-919 NDFLILLDHD
+919 NDFLILLDQEA
-929 VKAVVFNCATKDVIG
+929 KAVVFNCATKDVIG
-944 WTLSSPASLRIFYE
+944 WTPSSPASLRIFYE
-958 RGESV
+958 RGENV
-963 SLRSVS
+963 SLRSIS
-969 NNTEDFKEVLKRL
+969 NNTEDFKEVVKRL

-1058 TVRVSIIPPHDDAT
+1058 TVRVVIIPPHDDAT
-1072 PRRGCSELYRMPMA
+1072 PRRGCSELYRVPVSE
-1086 DYKSSSGE
+1086 YKGSSSD

-1126 QPQTPNRA
+1126 QPHTPNRA

-1166 LDTKRMSPGSESY
+1166 LDTKRLEMSPGSESY
-1179 SLASSMALG
+1179 SLASSLALG

-1200 SCSSDA
+1200 SCSSDV
-1206 SGSSAHW
+1206 SGSS
-1213 RQKSM
+1213 
-1218 PEQFAGSRHSPMSNE
+1218 
-1233 RQVVVEAGSGGKST
+1233 
-1247 SNWSRGM
+1247 
-1254 EDGGPER
+1254 
-1261 GSTEAQASKSGQGYS
+1261 
-1276 GGPRIQRQEQV
+1276 
-1287 IHLSPKKSSQ
+1287 
-1297 SDGPNSGHSSS
+1297 SDGPYSGHSSS

-1321 DSDKWYEMGAGGGSS
+1321 DSDKWYELGAGGGSS
-1336 GDQGDPEPNGL
+1336 GDQGDTEPNGL

-1365 SYGASHHNHPHSHHG
+1365 SYGAPHHVHPHSHHG

-1386 APSGVRESGGR
+1386 APSGGRDSRERSA
-1397 ESGGRESRDRS
+1397 S

-1415 GGRRM
+1415 GGRRI

-1433 PGERSLDGA
+1433 PGERSLEGT
-1442 GRSPPTHLLI
+1442 GRSPPTHLLV
-1452 RDSSTFSLSD
+1452 RDSSTYSLSD
-1462 GGSHSRHSSPRDESS
+1462 AGSHSRSVLYSSCLCFSPLFLSARHSGHSSPREESS
-1477 SSTSP
+1477 SSATSP
-1482 SSQSSVPPGP
+1482 SSQSSASPGP
-1492 KTFYPRQGAQSKY
+1492 KSFYPRQGAQSKY

-1512 GSTINSVDFGDTR
+1512 GSTINSVDFGDTQ
-1525 KKSPGESGLDV
+1525 SGVDV
-1536 IPTPAAR
+1536 VPTPAAR

-1552 QPHAKSTMEEDVK
+1552 QSHAKSTVEEDVK
-1565 RHGAQDSPVPPRR
+1565 RHNAPDSPPPPR
-1578 YKDKKSPPSQPPS
+1578 KHKEKVLLWHGQKSPPSQPLS

-1605 YRGQRLPALTDSV
+1605 YRGQRLPPLSDSV
-1618 VEPTLGADVLFSCST
+1618 PEPTLGADVLFSCST

-1670 VERQRGPL
+1670 VERHRGPL
-1678 PQELMPLPSSDR
+1678 PQELMPLPSSER
-1690 DSPLDWTHLVDVANT
+1690 DSPLEWTHLVDVANT
-1705 FDSDRNTHYVQRSY
+1705 FENERNTQYGIVCLFISLLHTNKCTR
-1719 VFGDSNHRSSGASS
+1719 
-1733 PQQPHIELQPA
+1733 
-1744 PMSRPSSSEGH
+1744 
-1755 IGLERKVTKLE
+1755 LERKVTKLE

-1778 ERDEKVRLQAQIKR
+1778 EREEKLRLQTQIKR

-1797 QRLQD
+1797 QRLQE
-1802 ESRTSAAKLK
+1802 ESQTSAAKLK

>member
-42 SAHISSSSTTGTNP
+42 STHSTGTP
-56 AVPKMGVRARVADW
+56 GVPKMGVRARVADW

-75 GGGGGVWHITVET
+75 GGSGGGDKGGGVWHITVET
-88 DSPSSNT
+88 DTPST
-95 TSSSGS
+95 TTGS
-101 GGSGDRERLGGG
+101 
-113 GGSGGGGSGGGVSAV
+113 AQ
-128 TAHSNLSAKLGHL
+128 SNLSTKLGHL
-141 ISPQDSSMLRNIQ
+141 ISPQDSSMLRNIH
-154 NTLKNKMQMKGKDNR
+154 NTLKNKMQSKGKDNR

-200 DGDGNEGWSF
+200 DGDGSEGWSF

-241 GYQSS
+241 GYQTD
-246 EAPDQRSPAPERLT
+246 APDQRSPAPEKLS
-260 ELLTVAPVKQ
+260 ELLTVAHKQ

-277 GPMGPARGS
+277 GPLAPPRGS

-291 KEREKHL
+291 KEREKHM

-312 RKLRSVKVEGDTSR
+312 RKLRSVKAEGDSSR

-332 DGGKGDESVPPP
+332 DGKSDDAVPPP
-344 KPWMCQKG
+344 KPWVCQKG
-352 FAHFDIHSLL
+352 FAHFDVQSIL
-362 FDLNEVIQSRQSGA
+362 FDLNEAVQSRQSA
-376 KRKNTTTGA
+376 VKRKNTTTGA

-390 ASATSSLSSS
+390 ASASNTSSLSSN
-400 QSVVYG
+400 QSGAYG

-414 LSKEGLGGHG
+414 LNIKDGPS
-424 ANPALDPGDDKSN
+424 LDSGDDKTN

-448 EIGGEGERNIA
+448 EIGGEGERNIS
-459 PAKQQGSIG
+459 PSKQGSIG
-468 SGGSS
+468 SGASS
-473 SNSTSSPEEGPFEG
+473 SSRDEDGSPERAPN
-487 TLTTHFTNAGVAVL
+487 THFSNAGVAVL
-501 EAPKDGPSQHAER
+501 EAPKDGKSLHHDR
-514 SKRYIV
+514 GKSNIV
-520 EHVDLGAYYYRKHF
+520 EHVDLGAYYYRKNF

-539 WNYLGVDENLGP
+539 WNYLGVDETLGP
-551 VAVSLRREK
+551 VAVSIRREK
-560 VEEHKEHGQQYNY
+560 LEDHKEHGPQFNY
-573 RVIFRTSELNT
+573 RIIFRTSELTT

-589 IEDAVPSTS
+589 LEDAVPSTS

-620 VHCLR
+620 AHCLR

-646 FQRKVGVMY
+646 FQLKVGVMY
-655 CMADQSSEEE
+655 CQAGQSSEEE

-670 SAGLALEEFLHLLG
+670 AAGPALEEFLQLLG

-713 THKDYELMFHVS
+713 TFKDYEVMFHVS

-753 QEPGALPF
+753 QEPGAKPF
-761 TPKNIRS
+761 SPKNIRS
-768 HFQHVFL
+768 HFQHVF
-775 VVRVHN
+775 VIVRVHN
-781 PCSDNT
+781 ACSENT
-787 SYSVA
+787 CYSVA
-792 VTRSKD
+792 VARSRD
-798 MPLFGPPIPEG
+798 VPAFGPPIPEDA
-809 VTFPKSSVFRDF
+809 TFPKSTVFRDF

-827 NAENAAHKSHKF
+827 NAENAAHKSDKF

-852 DLAERHTTSTPIDPS
+852 DLAERHVTSTPIDPS

-872 ISLAHKK
+872 ISLAHKR
-879 KEKSRP
+879 KEKTRP
-885 YAGAELRSLGAI
+885 YLGAELRSPGAI
-897 TWPVHA
+897 TWPVYA
-903 EDHGTGG
+903 EDHGAGG
-910 EIDALLALS
+910 ELEALLAIS
-919 NDFLILLDHD
+919 NDFLVLVDAEA
-929 VKAVVFNCATKDVIG
+929 KAVVFNCAVKDVIG
-944 WTLSSPASLRIFYE
+944 WTLGSPASMKIYYE
-958 RGESV
+958 RGESI
-963 SLRSVS
+963 SLRSMN
-969 NNTEDFKEVLKRL
+969 NNTEDFREVVKRL
-982 EFLTKGCET
+982 EHLTKGCET

-1043 TLTHE
+1043 TLSHE

-1058 TVRVSIIPPHDDAT
+1058 TVKVVIIPPHEDAT
-1072 PRRGCSELYRMPMA
+1072 PRRGCSELHRMPVVE
-1086 DYKSSSGE
+1086 YKGTNE

-1126 QPQTPNRA
+1126 QSHSGTPNRA
-1134 ISLGSSVGKTL
+1134 VSLGASMGKTL
-1145 SAERLERGAVI
+1145 SAERPERAAAI

-1166 LDTKRMSPGSESY
+1166 LDSKRVSPGSENY
-1179 SLASSMALG
+1179 SLTSSLMLG

-1200 SCSSDA
+1200 SCSSDTG

-1218 PEQFAGSRHSPMSNE
+1218 PEGFALNRHSPLPVE
-1233 RQVVVEAGSGGKST
+1233 RQMVAEGGSSGKST
-1247 SNWSRGM
+1247 PSWPRV
-1254 EDGGPER
+1254 EDGSDRPP
-1261 GSTEAQASKSGQGYS
+1261 SDAPVTKSGSSYS

-1287 IHLSPKKSSQ
+1287 IHLSPKKGSQ
-1297 SDGPNSGHSSS
+1297 EGPYSHSSS
-1308 NTLSSTASSGGHS
+1308 NTLSSTASSGAHS
-1321 DSDKWYEMGAGGGSS
+1321 DDKWYDLSGGAL
-1336 GDQGDPEPNGL
+1336 GDQPDSEPNGL
-1347 GGGGYLQGAS
+1347 GGGYLQGAS
-1357 ADSGIDTS
+1357 ADSGIDATS
-1365 SYGASHHNHPHSHHG
+1365 YAPPHG
-1380 STTSLL
+1380 SSSSLL
-1386 APSGVRESGGR
+1386 AVGASGARER
-1397 ESGGRESRDRS
+1397 TAS

-1415 GGRRM
+1415 GGRRV
-1420 LERSPAAAESPGP
+1420 LERSPPAAESPVSPADVP
-1433 PGERSLDGA
+1433 PTT
-1442 GRSPPTHLLI
+1442 RSPPTHLLV
-1452 RDSSTFSLSD
+1452 RDGSSYSLSD
-1462 GGSHSRHSSPRDESS
+1462 MASFSSTRHSVSPAVMSSTHSSPREESS
-1477 SSTSP
+1477 SATSP
-1482 SSQSSVPPGP
+1482 SSSSSQSSVSPGP
-1492 KTFYPRQGAQSKY
+1492 KSFYPRQGATSKY

-1525 KKSPGESGLDV
+1525 KTLGEGPDGGLSQ
-1536 IPTPAAR
+1536 TR
-1543 PSLRDMHSP
+1543 PSLRDLHSP
-1552 QPHAKSTMEEDVK
+1552 QAMCKSTMEEDLK
-1565 RHGAQDSPVPPRR
+1565 KIITIDSPS
-1578 YKDKKSPPSQPPS
+1578 KQHKQHKEKSSSSSPATSG
-1591 RRRSLHRTLSDESI
+1591 RRSLHRTLSDESI
-1605 YRGQRLPALTDSV
+1605 YRGQRLPSLGDSV
-1618 VEPTLGADVLFSCST
+1618 LEQALASDVLFSCST

-1639 TRGVPLRRPSYKLG
+1639 TRGAPLRRPSYKMG
-1653 VKLHGDLSASDT
+1653 IKMHGDLSASDT
-1665 SLVDL
+1665 SLADL
-1670 VERQRGPL
+1670 HERHRLPPPELGLLPL
-1678 PQELMPLPSSDR
+1678 PDTDT
-1690 DSPLDWTHLVDVANT
+1690 DSGLDWTHLVDAANA
-1705 FDSDRNTHYVQRSY
+1705 FEGERRPQRIQRG
-1719 VFGDSNHRSSGASS
+1719 FMFSSQDVSQRGESS
-1733 PQQPHIELQPA
+1733 QHLEIQSVSH
-1744 PMSRPSSSEGH
+1744 SRLSPSEGPTSYS
-1755 IGLERKVTKLE
+1755 GKVSQLE
-1766 AMVKMLQEDLKK
+1766 ALVKLLQDDLKK
-1778 ERDEKVRLQAQIKR
+1778 EREEKLKLQAQIKR

-1797 QRLQD
+1797 QRLQE
-1802 ESRTSAAKLK
+1802 ESQSSAAKLK

-1817 VFNTIDMN
+1817 VFNTIDLN

>member
-56 AVPKMGVRARVADW
+56 GVPKMGVRARVADW

-75 GGGGGVWHITVET
+75 GGGGGIWHITVET
-88 DSPSSNT
+88 DSPSSTNT
-95 TSSSGS
+95 T
-101 GGSGDRERLGGG
+101 
-113 GGSGGGGSGGGVSAV
+113 
-128 TAHSNLSAKLGHL
+128 TKLGHL
-141 ISPQDSSMLRNIQ
+141 ISPQDSSMLRNIH
-154 NTLKNKMQMKGKDNR
+154 NTLKSKMQSKGKDNR

-241 GYQSS
+241 GYHSS
-246 EAPDQRSPAPERLT
+246 EAPDQRSPAPEKLT
-260 ELLTVAPVKQ
+260 ELLTVAPIKQ

-277 GPMGPARGS
+277 GPLGPARGS

-326 AGSDAE
+326 AGSDVE
-332 DGGKGDESVPPP
+332 DGGKGDESGPSP
-344 KPWMCQKG
+344 KPWVCQKG
-352 FAHFDIHSLL
+352 FAHFDVQSLL
-362 FDLNEVIQSRQSGA
+362 FDLNEAVQSRQSGG

-390 ASATSSLSSS
+390 ASASASSSLSSN
-400 QSVVYG
+400 QSGVYG

-414 LSKEGLGGHG
+414 LSKEGTGGGHST
-424 ANPALDPGDDKSN
+424 NPALDPGDDKSN

-448 EIGGEGERNIA
+448 EIGGEGERNIS
-459 PAKQQGSIG
+459 PVKQVGF
-468 SGGSS
+468 
-473 SNSTSSPEEGPFEG
+473 EGPLDA

-501 EAPKDGPSQHAER
+501 EAPKDGPSLHADR

-520 EHVDLGAYYYRKHF
+520 EHVDLGAYYYRKYF

-560 VEEHKEHGQQYNY
+560 LEEHKEHGQQYNY

-589 IEDAVPSTS
+589 LEDAVPSTS
-598 KHGLAR
+598 KHGLGR

-655 CMADQSSEEE
+655 CMAGQSSEEE

-670 SAGLALEEFLHLLG
+670 AAGPALEEFLHLLG

-689 KGFSKYRAQLDTKTD
+689 KGFTKYRAQLDTKTD

-713 THKDYELMFHVS
+713 TYKDYEIMFHVS

-741 RHIGNDIVTIVF
+741 RHIGNDIITIVF

-768 HFQHVFL
+768 HFQHVF
-775 VVRVHN
+775 VIVRAHN
-781 PCSDNT
+781 PCSDSS

-798 MPLFGPPIPEG
+798 VPSFGPPIPEG

-885 YAGAELRSLGAI
+885 YGGAELRSYGAV

-903 EDHGTGG
+903 EDHGNGG
-910 EIDALLALS
+910 ELEALLSIS
-919 NDFLILLDHD
+919 NDFLILLDQEA
-929 VKAVVFNCATKDVIG
+929 KAVVFNCATKDVIG

-963 SLRSVS
+963 SLRSIG
-969 NNTEDFKEVLKRL
+969 NNTEDFKEVVKRL
-982 EFLTKGCET
+982 EFLTKGCDT

-1058 TVRVSIIPPHDDAT
+1058 SVRVVIIPPHDDAT
-1072 PRRGCSELYRMPMA
+1072 PRRGCSELYRMPVSE
-1086 DYKSSSGE
+1086 YKGSSSD

-1126 QPQTPNRA
+1126 QPHTPNRA

-1179 SLASSMALG
+1179 SLASSLALG

-1200 SCSSDA
+1200 SCSSEA
-1206 SGSSAHW
+1206 SGK
-1213 RQKSM
+1213 R
-1218 PEQFAGSRHSPMSNE
+1218 EG
-1233 RQVVVEAGSGGKST
+1233 
-1247 SNWSRGM
+1247 
-1254 EDGGPER
+1254 
-1261 GSTEAQASKSGQGYS
+1261 
-1276 GGPRIQRQEQV
+1276 
-1287 IHLSPKKSSQ
+1287 LSLPIKKIIL
-1297 SDGPNSGHSSS
+1297 S

-1321 DSDKWYEMGAGGGSS
+1321 DSDKWYELGAGGGSS
-1336 GDQGDPEPNGL
+1336 GDQGDTEPNGL

-1365 SYGASHHNHPHSHHG
+1365 SYGAPHHVHPHSHHG

-1386 APSGVRESGGR
+1386 APSGGRDSRERSA
-1397 ESGGRESRDRS
+1397 S

-1433 PGERSLDGA
+1433 PAERSLEGT
-1442 GRSPPTHLLI
+1442 GRSPPTHLLV
-1452 RDSSTFSLSD
+1452 RDSSTYSLSD
-1462 GGSHSRHSSPRDESS
+1462 AGSHSSIFLRSVFSLFLSARHSGHSSPREESS
-1477 SSTSP
+1477 SSATSP
-1482 SSQSSVPPGP
+1482 SSQSSASPGP
-1492 KTFYPRQGAQSKY
+1492 KSFYPRQGAQSKY

-1512 GSTINSVDFGDTR
+1512 GSTINSVDFGDTQ
-1525 KKSPGESGLDV
+1525 SGVDV
-1536 IPTPAAR
+1536 VPTPAAR

-1552 QPHAKSTMEEDVK
+1552 QSHAKSTMEEDVK
-1565 RHGAQDSPVPPRR
+1565 RHNAPDSPPPPR
-1578 YKDKKSPPSQPPS
+1578 KHKEKVLLLHGQKSPPGQPLS

-1605 YRGQRLPALTDSV
+1605 YRGQRLPPLSDSIP
-1618 VEPTLGADVLFSCST
+1618 EPALGADVLFSCST

-1670 VERQRGPL
+1670 VERHRGPL

-1690 DSPLDWTHLVDVANT
+1690 DSPLEWTHLVDVANT
-1705 FDSDRNTHYVQRSY
+1705 FENERNTQYGIVCLFISLLHTNKCTHL
-1719 VFGDSNHRSSGASS
+1719 F
-1733 PQQPHIELQPA
+1733 
-1744 PMSRPSSSEGH
+1744 M
-1755 IGLERKVTKLE
+1755 RKVTKLE

-1778 ERDEKVRLQAQIKR
+1778 EREEKLRLQTQIKR

-1797 QRLQD
+1797 QRLQE
-1802 ESRTSAAKLK
+1802 ESQTSAAKLK

>member
-9 TERSVGGSVP
+9 TERSVGGSVS

-56 AVPKMGVRARVADW
+56 GVPKMGVRARVADW

-88 DSPSSNT
+88 DSPSSTNT

-101 GGSGDRERLGGG
+101 GSGDRERLERGGGGGG
-113 GGSGGGGSGGGVSAV
+113 GGSGGSGGSGGGGVSAV

-141 ISPQDSSMLRNIQ
+141 ISPQDSSMLRNIH
-154 NTLKNKMQMKGKDNR
+154 NTLKSKMQSKGKDNR

-241 GYQSS
+241 GYQSA

-260 ELLTVAPVKQ
+260 ELLTVAPIKQ
-270 TALDLPD
+270 AALDLPD
-277 GPMGPARGS
+277 GPLGPARGS

-332 DGGKGDESVPPP
+332 DGGKGDESGPPP
-344 KPWMCQKG
+344 KPWACQKG
-352 FAHFDIHSLL
+352 FAHFDVQSLL
-362 FDLNEVIQSRQSGA
+362 FDLNEAIQSRQSGA

-390 ASATSSLSSS
+390 ASASASSSLSSN
-400 QSVVYG
+400 QSGVYG

-414 LSKEGLGGHG
+414 LSKEGTGGG
-424 ANPALDPGDDKSN
+424 TNPALDPGDDKSN

-448 EIGGEGERNIA
+448 EIGGEGERNIS
-459 PAKQQGSIG
+459 PVKQVGL
-468 SGGSS
+468 S
-473 SNSTSSPEEGPFEG
+473 SNSSGSTEEGPLDA

-501 EAPKDGPSQHAER
+501 EASKDGPSQHADR

-520 EHVDLGAYYYRKHF
+520 EHVDLGAYYYRKYF

-560 VEEHKEHGQQYNY
+560 LEEHKDHGQQYNY

-589 IEDAVPSTS
+589 LEDAVPSTS
-598 KHGLAR
+598 KHGLGR

-655 CMADQSSEEE
+655 CMAGQSSEEE

-670 SAGLALEEFLHLLG
+670 AAGPALEEFLHLLG

-689 KGFSKYRAQLDTKTD
+689 KGFTKYRAQLDTKTD

-713 THKDYELMFHVS
+713 TYKDYEIMFHVS

-768 HFQHVFL
+768 HFQHVF
-775 VVRVHN
+775 VIVRAHN
-781 PCSDNT
+781 PCSENT

-798 MPLFGPPIPEG
+798 VPSFGPPIPEG

-852 DLAERHTTSTPIDPS
+852 DLAERHTTNTPIDPS

-879 KEKSRP
+879 KEKTRP
-885 YAGAELRSLGAI
+885 YEGAELRSLGAV

-903 EDHGTGG
+903 EDHGSGG
-910 EIDALLALS
+910 EMEALLAIS
-919 NDFLILLDHD
+919 NDFLILLDQEA
-929 VKAVVFNCATKDVIG
+929 KAVVFNCATKDVIG
-944 WTLSSPASLRIFYE
+944 WTLSSPASLKIFYE

-963 SLRSVS
+963 SLRSIS
-969 NNTEDFKEVLKRL
+969 NNTEDFKEVVKRL

-1058 TVRVSIIPPHDDAT
+1058 TVRVVIIPPHDDAT
-1072 PRRGCSELYRMPMA
+1072 PRRGCSELYRVPVSE
-1086 DYKSSSGE
+1086 YKGSSSD

-1126 QPQTPNRA
+1126 QPHTPNRA

-1145 SAERLERGAVI
+1145 SAERLERGGVI

-1166 LDTKRMSPGSESY
+1166 LDTKRLELAFLYNQNILSFSLY
-1179 SLASSMALG
+1179 SSL
-1188 RSPHNRSSPSNL
+1188 L
-1200 SCSSDA
+1200 S
-1206 SGSSAHW
+1206 
-1213 RQKSM
+1213 
-1218 PEQFAGSRHSPMSNE
+1218 
-1233 RQVVVEAGSGGKST
+1233 VV
-1247 SNWSRGM
+1247 M
-1254 EDGGPER
+1254 
-1261 GSTEAQASKSGQGYS
+1261 
-1276 GGPRIQRQEQV
+1276 
-1287 IHLSPKKSSQ
+1287 Q
-1297 SDGPNSGHSSS
+1297 SDGPYSGHSSS
-1308 NTLSSTASSGGHS
+1308 NTLSSTTSSGGHS
-1321 DSDKWYEMGAGGGSS
+1321 DSDKWYDMGTGGGSS

-1357 ADSGIDTS
+1357 ADSGIDS
-1365 SYGASHHNHPHSHHG
+1365 GSFGASHHAHPHSHHG

-1386 APSGVRESGGR
+1386 APSGGRDSRERSA
-1397 ESGGRESRDRS
+1397 S

-1433 PGERSLDGA
+1433 PGERSMDGT
-1442 GRSPPTHLLI
+1442 GRSPPTHLLV
-1452 RDSSTFSLSD
+1452 RDSSTYSLSD
-1462 GGSHSRHSSPRDESS
+1462 TGSHSSARHSGHSSPREESS
-1477 SSTSP
+1477 SSATSP
-1482 SSQSSVPPGP
+1482 SSQSSVSPGP
-1492 KTFYPRQGAQSKY
+1492 KSFYPRQGAQSKY

-1512 GSTINSVDFGDTR
+1512 GSTINSVDFGDTQ
-1525 KKSPGESGLDV
+1525 SGVDV
-1536 IPTPAAR
+1536 APTPAAR

-1552 QPHAKSTMEEDVK
+1552 QTHAKSTMEEDVK
-1565 RHGAQDSPVPPRR
+1565 RHSAPDSPPPPRKHKEKVCLPLR
-1578 YKDKKSPPSQPPS
+1578 PKSPPEQPLS

-1605 YRGQRLPALTDSV
+1605 YRGQRLPSLSDTIPEPALA
-1618 VEPTLGADVLFSCST
+1618 ADVLFSCST

-1670 VERQRGPL
+1670 VERHRGPL

-1690 DSPLDWTHLVDVANT
+1690 DSPLEWTHLVDVANT
-1705 FDSDRNTHYVQRSY
+1705 FENERNTHYGIVLLLLLVVKANAWYSLPSRFCLLLVQRSF
-1719 VFGDSNHRSSGASS
+1719 VFGDSNHRSS
-1733 PQQPHIELQPA
+1733 
-1744 PMSRPSSSEGH
+1744 
-1755 IGLERKVTKLE
+1755 GLERKVTKLE

-1778 ERDEKVRLQAQIKR
+1778 EREEKVRLQAQIKR

-1797 QRLQD
+1797 QRLQE
-1802 ESRTSAAKLK
+1802 ESQTSAAKLK